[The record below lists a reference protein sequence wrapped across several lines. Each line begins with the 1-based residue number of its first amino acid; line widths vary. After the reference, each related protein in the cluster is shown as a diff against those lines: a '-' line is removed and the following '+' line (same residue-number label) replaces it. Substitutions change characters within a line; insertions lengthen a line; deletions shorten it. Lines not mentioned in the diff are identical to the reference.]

1 MYCYFEKKT
10 MDTTASNYQIN
21 NKTISDLES
30 VLHKKGFKSIVL
42 NSESEVID
50 FINKLPNDGIM
61 GLGDSIT
68 TCALK
73 IRNLLIKKGS
83 LIFYSWNGADDYNR
97 TIETFE
103 EHPDPDFYLTRINA
117 ITTKGDIMVK
127 DYSKKAVAD
136 KKFPKHILAFA
147 GYNRI
152 VDAFTEGNSVINYTI
167 FTEKPENIDFT
178 VVLLPF
184 ICY

>member
-1 MYCYFEKKT
+1 MNT
-10 MDTTASNYQIN
+10 STVNYQIN
-21 NKTISDLES
+21 NTTISSLET
-30 VLHKKGFKSIVL
+30 VLHKKGYKCIVL
-42 NSESEVID
+42 NNEAEVID

-83 LIFYSWNGADDYNR
+83 LIFYSWNGAEDYNR

-117 ITTKGDIMVK
+117 ITTKGEIMVK
-127 DYSKKAVAD
+127 DYSRKAATE

-152 VDAFTEGNSVINYTI
+152 VDKFNEGNSVIKYTI
-167 FTEKPENIDFT
+167 FTEKPENTDFT

>member
-1 MYCYFEKKT
+1 
-10 MDTTASNYQIN
+10 MDSVISNFQIDN
-21 NKTISDLES
+21 NALSLLES
-30 VLHKKGFKSIVL
+30 ALHKKGFKTVVL
-42 NSESEVID
+42 NSETEVIE
-50 FINKLPNDGIM
+50 FINNLPNDVIM

-68 TCALK
+68 TCTLK

-97 TIETFE
+97 TIDTFE
-103 EHPDPDFYLTRINA
+103 EHPKPDFYLTRINA
-117 ITTKGDIMVK
+117 ITTTGEIMIK
-127 DYSKKAVAD
+127 DYSRKAATE

-152 VDAFTEGNSVINYTI
+152 VDKFKEGNSLIKYTI
-167 FTEKPENIDFT
+167 FREKPENIDFT